1 MNVGPRRTYVV
12 SVYENEASV
21 VVEAVMRNE
30 RARLED
36 LDDLPER
43 IRDWE
48 DDDGGGD
55 DARS

>member
-55 DARS
+55 DAR